1 MSRRCRVADE
11 RGETLLELLIAVAI
25 MGIAVVAIM
34 AGLTTSV
41 LMSDIHRKQ
50 ATAGTAVRD
59 YAEALQ
65 TFVAADNYVA
75 CATTTPS
82 SYGLP
87 SFTLPAG
94 FAKSVVSGSI
104 RYWDGVSWQSTCAP
118 DKGLQKLTIQVAS
131 DDGRASERVD
141 VVLRK
146 PCGLGTSP
154 CS

>member
-1 MSRRCRVADE
+1 MSRRRRVADE
-11 RGETLLELLIAVAI
+11 RGESLLELLIAVAI

-65 TFVAADNYVA
+65 TYVAADHYA
-75 CATTTPS
+75 ECATPL

-87 SFTLPAG
+87 SFTVPPG
-94 FAKSVVSGSI
+94 FGKTVVSGSI
-104 RYWDGVSWQSTCAP
+104 RYWDGASWQSTCAA
-118 DKGLQKLTIQVAS
+118 DKGLQKLTLQVAS
-131 DDGRASERVD
+131 TDGRASERVD

-146 PCGLGTSP
+146 SCGLETSA

>member
-1 MSRRCRVADE
+1 MSGRSASE
-11 RGETLLELLIAVAI
+11 RGESLLEVLIAVAI
-25 MGIAVVAIM
+25 MGIAAVAIM

-65 TFVAADNYVA
+65 TFVATGDNYVP
-75 CATTTPS
+75 CATAAA
-82 SYGLP
+82 YALP
-87 SFTLPAG
+87 SFTVPAG
-94 FAKSVVSGSI
+94 YAKSVVAGST
-104 RYWDGVSWQSTCAP
+104 RYWDGASWQSSCGT

-131 DDGRASERVD
+131 SDGRATEHVD

-146 PCGLGTSP
+146 PCGLEDDL
-154 CS
+154 C